1 MNKITDFETQCC
13 FEKPNR
19 WFHPRHSP
27 IFCFRLAELKIKKV
41 LIVLLLGSVTF
52 SCRKNSEYTEHTKH
66 TESPES
72 AAFSNEREAFFN
84 NLMEP
89 AEAAAKLQLTG
100 AEFNRNLMNSPQS
113 YPQYTKNEVK
123 AAANL
128 GVYLSDLNYC
138 IAYKQTADTKE
149 YFTAV
154 HELSIVTGIEKSI
167 LEFLT
172 KRYNDNITQNDS
184 VKNIVTDLLA
194 KSTRDLQGTEREKL
208 AGIAM
213 GAYQIENLHLALGIL
228 ESYPEDML
236 PDDDRAGN
244 LVPIIKMV
252 IGQRGNVENIYHF
265 LKTYSD
271 PQNPE
276 KNPNYLYYSN
286 AFEELIALYRKL
298 DVEEKIANNQGVE
311 LMDDEGVEE
320 LSEKVDVIRNKIV
333 SGQE

>member
-1 MNKITDFETQCC
+1 M
-13 FEKPNR
+13 
-19 WFHPRHSP
+19 
-27 IFCFRLAELKIKKV
+27 KKV
-41 LIVLLLGSVTF
+41 LIVLFLGSVTI
-52 SCRKNSEYTEHTKH
+52 SCHRSSESTENNENTS
-66 TESPES
+66 SPES
-72 AAFSNEREAFFN
+72 KAFYNERNAFFN
-84 NLMEP
+84 NLMAP
-89 AEAAAKLQLTG
+89 TEAAAQLQATG
-100 AEFNRNLMNSPQS
+100 AEFDRNLMNSPQS
-113 YPQYTKNEVK
+113 FPQYTKNEVK

-128 GVYLSDLNYC
+128 GVYLSDLNYS

-172 KRYNDNITQNDS
+172 KRYHDNITQNDS

-236 PDDDRAGN
+236 PDDDRARN

-252 IGQRGNVENIYHF
+252 IGQRFNVENIYHF

-271 PQNPE
+271 PKNPE

-286 AFEELIALYRKL
+286 AFEELIAVYRKL

-311 LMDDEGVEE
+311 LMDDEVVKE
-320 LSEKVDVIRNKIV
+320 LSEKVNVIRDKIV
-333 SGQE
+333 GPGE